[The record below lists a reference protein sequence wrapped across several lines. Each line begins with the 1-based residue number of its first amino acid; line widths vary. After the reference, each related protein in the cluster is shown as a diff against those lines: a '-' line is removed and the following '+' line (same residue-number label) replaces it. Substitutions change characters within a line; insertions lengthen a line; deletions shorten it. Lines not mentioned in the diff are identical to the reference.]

1 MAWRPYE
8 NLIDGELDNRTPGKV
23 TGWMLAFAK
32 EAHPTGNLSWGT
44 VVEFS
49 VDKVFIRSPSHT
61 VWGFVYPGPCTRR
74 VSDRI
79 QGRQS
84 VFRRREGVDAATC
97 TVSRIRPLPPLCP
110 RQPDCQSQPAV
121 GYTR

>member
-1 MAWRPYE
+1 
-8 NLIDGELDNRTPGKV
+8 
-23 TGWMLAFAK
+23 MLAFTI
-32 EAHPTGNLSWGT
+32 EAHPAGNLSWGT

-61 VWGFVYPGPCTRR
+61 VWGFVYPGPCARR

-97 TVSRIRPLPPLCP
+97 TVSRIRPLPPPLSAPAQWAAATCSGLYALIGQA
-110 RQPDCQSQPAV
+110 RQ
-121 GYTR
+121 